1 GHRRATEN
9 IDVGNDTTPCQPIPE
24 PPERLFDRLAIKKRI
39 VETHATSSSWA
50 ATYTPRR
57 RNAAGAWTTAS
68 TRAARVLNGNQN
80 RRNDRDSAQDGAP
93 RPSRAARCS
102 ANAARNTSHRSS
114 PVPAGSSANSPK
126 RVADGS
132 QRYSSRNSA
141 TNRHRSDSRTPVS
154 SFPKRAT
161 VSGWYAT
168 PPSRSATLRR

>member
-80 RRNDRDSAQDGAP
+80 RRNDRDSAQDGAAW
-93 RPSRAARCS
+93 PSRAARGS
-102 ANAARNTSHRSS
+102 ASAARNTTQRSS
-114 PVPAGSSANSPK
+114 RGPAGSPCQQPK
-126 RVADGS
+126 TAGER
-132 QRYSSRNSA
+132 
-141 TNRHRSDSRTPVS
+141 
-154 SFPKRAT
+154 
-161 VSGWYAT
+161 
-168 PPSRSATLRR
+168 